1 MEELATYL
9 AIWTYFIGG
18 AYGAYERTHISASL
32 IEMFVRTETVRQGI
46 KVLANSITV
55 VVAVWMGV
63 WAFDYL
69 AWSIR
74 LEPRSLELR
83 APLYWV
89 HASMLVGL
97 VLMSLY
103 FAIELFENMIAKIK
117 ASAARPQ
124 YDVVILSG
132 FGANALAD
140 ADLLAK
146 PDLGKVPN
154 IASVPDEYKT
164 GAGGRGVG
172 YFLWSDGLLYNTAT
186 FPTAPKSY
194 SVLWDDANKGKIFL
208 PQPKNLAAMELVVV
222 ATKLA
227 GGDARTDPTPGF
239 ELLSQLKDR
248 VLTLS
253 MGGSQLADLYRS
265 GSLNV
270 GGPYSPLVVPKFIRD
285 PAYNLSGT
293 YDLEEGFFVDLQF
306 MKFLQYEDRR

>member
-1 MEELATYL
+1 MRRM
-9 AIWTYFIGG
+9 IDKP
-18 AYGAYERTHISASL
+18 ISRRS
-32 IEMFVRTETVRQGI
+32 
-46 KVLANSITV
+46 VLAGTV
-55 VVAVWMGV
+55 VAAAALQAPWIRRASAADFSGKEIRVLTWSDATGKAAVRNI
-63 WAFDYL
+63 L
-69 AWSIR
+69 K
-74 LEPRSLELR
+74 P
-83 APLYWV
+83 
-89 HASMLVGL
+89 
-97 VLMSLY
+97 
-103 FAIELFENMIAKIK
+103 FAEQTGAKVIPDLTGSTSDMIAKIK

-306 MKFLQYEDRR
+306 MM